1 MPQTA
6 QLWLIANR
14 WHAVSGTQLHTCWS
28 STENVMSMIAVMAT
42 STGVPADSSNTPSL
56 PVQQQ
61 RYCLFGFFFSKP
73 CFFFTAN
80 SISISDKNN
89 NNVKIATRELL
100 RHPEKPLVWVF
111 NPWDWGSEWL
121 HGNRR
126 RKKNKHLQHH
136 PSTTQMW
143 MLRGDTKN
151 WSTNRTHMICS
162 HLCNEE
168 QSNS

>member
-14 WHAVSGTQLHTCWS
+14 RHAVSGTQLHTCWS
-28 STENVMSMIAVMAT
+28 STENVMSMIVSAVMAT

-61 RYCLFGFFFSKP
+61 RYCLFVCFFSKP
-73 CFFFTAN
+73 CFFTAN

-111 NPWDWGSEWL
+111 IP
-121 HGNRR
+121 
-126 RKKNKHLQHH
+126 
-136 PSTTQMW
+136 
-143 MLRGDTKN
+143 
-151 WSTNRTHMICS
+151 
-162 HLCNEE
+162 
-168 QSNS
+168 